1 MRIIGLSSVY
11 HWSIIDLIT
20 AQGYLEAREWLDTD
34 GVRGYLKQK
43 C

>member
-1 MRIIGLSSVY
+1 LAATGDHADHR
-11 HWSIIDLIT
+11 SIIDLIT
-20 AQGYLEAREWLDTD
+20 AQGCLEAREWLDTD